1 MNPKNNYLESQVKSA
16 TPSGLIILLYEGLIR
31 FIHEAKE
38 NISSSDAAQRTA
50 AATAV
55 TKATNILQE
64 LNGSL
69 NLDTDP
75 AFTDRMSNLYFFF
88 IDKLSLGLA
97 ERNPKHLDE
106 ILPLIE
112 ELLNAWKEAETKLQ
126 VDPPA
131 QS

>member
-1 MNPKNNYLESQVKSA
+1 MHPKNNYLESQVKSA

-38 NISSSDAAQRTA
+38 NITSFDATERTA
-50 AATAV
+50 AATSV
-55 TKATNILQE
+55 TKATKILQE
-64 LNGSL
+64 LTSSL
-69 NLDTDP
+69 NQDADP
-75 AFTDRMSNLYFFF
+75 EFTERMSNLYFFF
-88 IDKLSLGLA
+88 IDKLSLALA
-97 ERNPKHLDE
+97 ERNAKHLDE

-112 ELLNAWKEAETKLQ
+112 ELLSAWKEAETKLQ